1 MTEDELAD
9 LAQWEVEMFNH
20 MNGRLAEYLST
31 LHQDHPSFLSTQ
43 QGLQETIDAS
53 IAFPPTRWW

>member
-20 MNGRLAEYLST
+20 LNCRLAEYLCT
-31 LHQDHPSFLSTQ
+31 LGQDHPSYLSTRHA
-43 QGLQETIDAS
+43 LRETIDATN
-53 IAFPPTRWW
+53 AFPPTRWW